1 MPIPDEK
8 PNFYGHLFGTL
19 VCTLVFFALGAQAAL
34 TQFTSQPLGNHVA
47 ISEELAVGNIPYV
60 FESQV
65 IIGTVTTDV
74 AELFSTHSR
83 TPDFHLAAQ
92 VPLRSLHCGTK
103 YLDELMQEKLQ
114 MARHPAATLTI
125 QQAKISKSRVGEPVQ
140 AELKGTLAATG
151 VTNQV
156 TIAATITKL
165 ADDAIRLN
173 LSFPLNMTN
182 FGIQFSSPTLVREGS
197 DLIPVNAPKPEV
209 KVELV
214 WCLQKR
220 KLP

>member
-1 MPIPDEK
+1 MK
-8 PNFYGHLFGTL
+8 ASKLSRLFGPLVGTL
-19 VCTLVFFALGAQAAL
+19 VISAFGAQAAL
-34 TQFTSQPLGNHVA
+34 TQFTSQPLGNSVA
-47 ISEELAVGNIPYV
+47 ISGELAVANVRYG

-65 IIGTVTTDV
+65 IIGTVTTDL
-74 AELFSTHSR
+74 AELFSVQPR
-83 TPDFHLAAQ
+83 TPDFHLVAQ
-92 VPLRSLHCGTK
+92 VPLRSLHSGMR

-114 MARHPAATLTI
+114 MDRHPAATLTI
-125 QQAKISKSRVGEPVQ
+125 QHAKVAESRAGEPVQ

-209 KVELV
+209 NVKLV